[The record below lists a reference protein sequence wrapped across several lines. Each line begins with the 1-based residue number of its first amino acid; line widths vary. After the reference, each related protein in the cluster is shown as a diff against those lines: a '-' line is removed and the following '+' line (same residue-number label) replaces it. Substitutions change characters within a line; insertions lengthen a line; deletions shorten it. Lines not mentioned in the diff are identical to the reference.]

1 MNTHSFS
8 PIRRALARLCH
19 DPSKGPRCHRFQP
32 PAAGVWSIMADR
44 RCDVLVIGC
53 GPAGLVAAG
62 LLARAGHRVTAI
74 DRDRSPRRDGL
85 VLTPP
90 GLEVLSELGWLESL
104 ASCPDFRVTR
114 ALRVSCVGERVEL
127 ATEWRTIAREQAVV
141 AMGDGAAAA
150 GVELLDG
157 LTAFAP
163 LWDGERVVGMRA
175 RDAAGAVCD
184 LAASAVVD
192 ATGPEALIPHI
203 LGQVLPRHGPP
214 RLRFVALSGR
224 EPDSDHDLA
233 ILERHWIQWHPV
245 EGGVIRAV
253 VRGELTPPSD
263 PTDWFRG
270 LLATVGWTG
279 AEVVA
284 VQGKP
289 VSVGLNLRAYAGSG
303 WVAVGEAG
311 GCGGPGLP
319 SVTSSG
325 LAHAAS
331 AAWELDLALKAG
343 RPVGRGELGATVTL
357 GRQTV
362 YLDAYLERVLA
373 RVAAVGQLSDALRE
387 ARRSSGL
394 AALLGGEWAVRSNR
408 LRHLLMLW
416 RLDRRA
422 RRTLRRAR
430 RVAV

>member
-1 MNTHSFS
+1 M
-8 PIRRALARLCH
+8 
-19 DPSKGPRCHRFQP
+19 
-32 PAAGVWSIMADR
+32 VDR

-62 LLARAGHRVTAI
+62 LLARAGHRVAAV
-74 DRDRSPRRDGL
+74 DRARPPRCDAL

-90 GLEVLSELGWLESL
+90 GLEVLGELGWLESL
-104 ASCPDFRVTR
+104 TSCPDFRVT
-114 ALRVSCVGERVEL
+114 AAVRVCGAGERVEL
-127 ATEWRTIAREQAVV
+127 ASGWRTIARGPSVV
-141 AMGDGAAAA
+141 AMTAAAASA
-150 GVELLDG
+150 GVELLSG

-163 LWDGERVVGMRA
+163 LWDGERLAGMRC
-175 RDAAGAVCD
+175 RDSAGAVCD

-192 ATGPEALIPHI
+192 ATGPEAVIPHL

-214 RLRFVALSGR
+214 RVRIVAVSGR
-224 EPDSDHDLA
+224 PPEVDLDLL
-233 ILERHWIQWHPV
+233 IFERHWIQWHPV
-245 EGGVIRAV
+245 EGGVVRAV
-253 VRGELTPPSD
+253 VRGELAPSSD
-263 PTDWFRG
+263 PTDALRG
-270 LLATVGWTG
+270 LLAEVGWNG
-279 AEVVA
+279 AEVLK
-284 VQGKP
+284 VQGRP
-289 VSVGLNLRAYAGSG
+289 VSVGLNLRSYAGSG

-331 AAWELDLALKAG
+331 AAWELDLALRAG

-373 RVAAVGQLSDALRE
+373 RVAAVGQLADALAE
-387 ARRSSGL
+387 PKRSSAL
-394 AALLGGEWAVRSNR
+394 AALLGGEWAVRSGR
-408 LRHLLMLW
+408 LGHLLMLW

-422 RRTLRRAR
+422 RRTMRRAR
-430 RVAV
+430 RAAA